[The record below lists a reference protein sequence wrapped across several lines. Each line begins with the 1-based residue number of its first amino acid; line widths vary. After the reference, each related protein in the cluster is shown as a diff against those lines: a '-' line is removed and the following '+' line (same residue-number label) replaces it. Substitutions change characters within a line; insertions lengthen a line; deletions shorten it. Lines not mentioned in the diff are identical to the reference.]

1 MPKGATKEEVQFMLK
16 PDNISVGV
24 RGFAPLLEGQLHD
37 AVDPEA
43 SAWIIKDDKRF
54 APWLQYK
61 AMNINSGE
69 SHKHL
74 HLHECVGY
82 VHIPAK

>member
-1 MPKGATKEEVQFMLK
+1 MLT

-54 APWLQYK
+54 VPLKMQRFLKCAL
-61 AMNINSGE
+61 IT
-69 SHKHL
+69 
-74 HLHECVGY
+74 V
-82 VHIPAK
+82 